1 VRLGNT
7 ARDYKSGG
15 QAAALHK
22 GSAERRATLVVL
34 SGGTGVTNEIG
45 DFLDYLTFER
55 NVSPNTIIAY
65 RDDLE
70 SFTSFLCNDYLT
82 LGRDQLDLRRVDHL
96 AVRSY
101 LAHLSRRKLS
111 RSSVARHLS
120 ALRTFFK
127 YLVREG
133 VVDANPART
142 VATPKREKHLPAVL
156 QTSDIALLL
165 EQPDTSTTLGIRDA
179 AWIELLYASGLRIS
193 ELTGIDLDDVE
204 LRGRLVKVRG
214 KGSKERIVPFGT
226 KAETA
231 IRAYLAVR
239 GELIRDIEEQA
250 MFVNYRGERI
260 TTRSVRRLFDGYVR
274 GASLRAGVSPHTL
287 RHSFATHLLNAGAD
301 LRGIQELLGHASLS
315 TTQKYT
321 HLNDWQLIA
330 VYKKAHP
337 RA

>member
-1 VRLGNT
+1 M
-7 ARDYKSGG
+7 
-15 QAAALHK
+15 
-22 GSAERRATLVVL
+22 
-34 SGGTGVTNEIG
+34 TNEISG
-45 DFLDYLTFER
+45 FLDYLSYER
-55 NVSPNTIIAY
+55 NVSINTIEAY

-70 SFTSFLCNDYLT
+70 SFFGFLANDYFSMSRDQIE
-82 LGRDQLDLRRVDHL
+82 LGRIDHL

-111 RSSVARHLS
+111 RASSARHLS

-133 VVDANPART
+133 TVDANPART
-142 VATPKREKHLPAVL
+142 VSSPKREKHLPTVM
-156 QTSDIALLL
+156 QPPDVALLL
-165 EQPDTSTTLGIRDA
+165 EQPDTSTNLGIRDA
-179 AWIELLYASGLRIS
+179 AWMELLYASGLRIS
-193 ELTGIDLDDVE
+193 ELVGIDIDDLE
-204 LRGRLVKVRG
+204 LRAKLVKVHG
-214 KGSKERIVPFGT
+214 KGSKERIVPFGS
-226 KAETA
+226 KAEA
-231 IRAYLAVR
+231 ALRAYLAIR
-239 GELIRDIEEQA
+239 GELCKDPDENA
-250 MFVNYRGERI
+250 VFVNYRGQRI
-260 TTRSVRRLFDGYVR
+260 TTRSVRRLFDGYLR
-274 GASLRAGVSPHTL
+274 KASLRAGISPHTM